1 MEFTFNSPKM
11 ARFAPGRKE
20 LDAESE
26 EDKQA
31 LRRKRRQAVQRLGA
45 QNAQKLYTRLLELA
59 AAANVAELIAGDPHE
74 YGGDRKGVYSLD
86 LARGGRLL
94 FRSGHRET
102 PTTPAGNIDWKKVT
116 SVVIIHIG
124 GHLK

>member
-11 ARFAPGRKE
+11 ARFAPSREE
-20 LDAESE
+20 LDSELE
-26 EDKQA
+26 EDKQV

-86 LARGGRLL
+86 LTKNQRLL
-94 FRSGHRET
+94 FRPNHKKT
-102 PTTPAGNIDWKKVT
+102 PKTSAGNIDWKNVT
-116 SVVIIHIG
+116 KVVIIHIG